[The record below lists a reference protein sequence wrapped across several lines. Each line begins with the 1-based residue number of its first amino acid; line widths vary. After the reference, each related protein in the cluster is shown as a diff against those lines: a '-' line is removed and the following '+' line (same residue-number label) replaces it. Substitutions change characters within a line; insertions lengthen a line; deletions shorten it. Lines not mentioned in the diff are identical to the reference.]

1 MKEWAVW
8 MANKMEEQLL
18 RMEQLRL
25 SEFVAYEKNWKKR
38 LLMQFV
44 GGIARGLGTAAGCAG
59 GVAAAR
65 TGAKESADYRGFPD
79 PAAKPRG
86 RQGQRQL
93 KRRRRSAPA
102 RNFALPQKRPKLLY
116 PPFPHCRVN
125 GRDLIPPLPKSSSPE
140 RAIITMRKPVSQR
153 LLPLLLILLTLAL
166 DRFTKALA
174 VALPDERTL
183 IPGILRWIYV
193 ENTGMAFSLFS
204 GQSWMLGV
212 VSVIAVI
219 AGWLVLRRYQ
229 LSGWS
234 RTAAAL
240 MIGGALGNAYDR
252 LALGYVVDMLDITLF
267 PFAVFNIADAALV
280 VGTVLMAYCIV
291 FRTEDWRKI
300 NHDANDA

>member
-1 MKEWAVW
+1 
-8 MANKMEEQLL
+8 
-18 RMEQLRL
+18 
-25 SEFVAYEKNWKKR
+25 
-38 LLMQFV
+38 
-44 GGIARGLGTAAGCAG
+44 
-59 GVAAAR
+59 
-65 TGAKESADYRGFPD
+65 
-79 PAAKPRG
+79 
-86 RQGQRQL
+86 
-93 KRRRRSAPA
+93 
-102 RNFALPQKRPKLLY
+102 
-116 PPFPHCRVN
+116 
-125 GRDLIPPLPKSSSPE
+125 
-140 RAIITMRKPVSQR
+140 MRKPVSQR

-212 VSVIAVI
+212 VSVTAVI
-219 AGWLVLRRYQ
+219 A
-229 LSGWS
+229 GWS